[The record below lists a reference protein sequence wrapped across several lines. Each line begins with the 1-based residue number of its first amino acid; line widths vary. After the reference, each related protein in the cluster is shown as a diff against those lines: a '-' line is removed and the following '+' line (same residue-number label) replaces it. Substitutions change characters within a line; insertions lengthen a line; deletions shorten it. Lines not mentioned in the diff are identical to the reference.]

1 MHALRVVDD
10 GDSTVVCVLSN
21 TNMMERMPHQQRF
34 YDWNPRKA
42 IANHEMRT
50 GKSLIGAEWIARRTG
65 VRVIVCPKQVKK
77 DWEKFDTGAMVLS
90 KEEFKKVAHTLT
102 PSALVFDEAHFAASA
117 LFLRRGK
124 GRSQLAEALYKLV
137 QRCPD
142 MDVLL
147 LTATPV
153 RNDAWSLHTLLCY
166 IGVYYD
172 WKVWREEFFE
182 LKPMP
187 WLPRQPWMRA
197 GHVPEAWAPRR
208 DWRERLRPYLLKHT
222 DIVTL
227 RDVVEYLPPAT
238 TRVVEVKHKEKY
250 KKPEDEVVNWM
261 HEHQWEQRGKGKEIL
276 ELGYKKVI
284 VVCHY
289 TAQID
294 ALAEELAVDGRPV
307 FVLDGRTKDADMVKR
322 SAQDAEECY
331 FICQSSMLFGFDG
344 WMFGALIFASMSH
357 SCVNHVQSLGRV
369 RHIQHLVKPQIIY
382 LIGGRWDKRILDT
395 VSAGIDFN
403 PNNFTSQDI

>member
-1 MHALRVVDD
+1 MHTLRVVDD
-10 GDSTVVCVLSN
+10 GDSTVVWVLSN

-50 GKSLIGAEWIARRTG
+50 GKSLIGAEWITRRTG
-65 VRVIVCPKQVKK
+65 ERIIVCPKQVKK
-77 DWEKFDTGAMVLS
+77 DWEAFNTGAMVMS
-90 KEEFKKVAHTLT
+90 KEEFKKVAHTLS
-102 PSALVFDEAHFAASA
+102 PVAVVVDEAHYFASA

-124 GRSQLAEALYKLV
+124 GRSQLAEALYRLV

-142 MDVLL
+142 MDILL

-172 WKVWREEFFE
+172 WKWWRSEFFE
-182 LKPMP
+182 LRAMP

-197 GHVPEAWAPRR
+197 GHVPEAWAPRA
-208 DWRERLRPYLLKHT
+208 DWRERLREYLVKHT

-227 RDVVEYLPPAT
+227 RDIVEYLPPAET
-238 TRVVEVKHKEKY
+238 MVTKVKHPKPY
-250 KKPEDEVVNWM
+250 KKPEDEVVTWV
-261 HEHQWEQRGKGKEIL
+261 HEHQWEQGGKGKEIL
-276 ELGYKKVI
+276 ALGYKKLII
-284 VVCHY
+284 VAHY

-307 FVLDGRTKDADMVKR
+307 FVLDGRTKDASVVKLV
-322 SAQDAEECY
+322 AQEAEECY
-331 FICQSSMLFGFDG
+331 FIVQSSMGFGFDG
-344 WMFGALIFASMSH
+344 YMFGAMVFASMSH
-357 SCVNHVQSLGRV
+357 SCVNHTQMLGRT
-369 RHIQHLVKPQIIY
+369 RHIKHLQPVTYLY
-382 LIGGRWDKRILDT
+382 LIGGRWDQKIYDCVT
-395 VSAGIDFN
+395 AGNDFIA
-403 PNNFTSQDI
+403 PPV